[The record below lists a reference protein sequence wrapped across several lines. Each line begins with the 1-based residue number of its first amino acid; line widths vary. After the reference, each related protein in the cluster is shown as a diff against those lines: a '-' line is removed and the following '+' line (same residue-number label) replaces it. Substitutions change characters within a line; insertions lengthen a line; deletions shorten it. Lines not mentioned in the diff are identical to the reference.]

1 MPLTCSENKFQNL
14 TFECHVDNKAIKGDL
29 DRNFLKWQKND
40 ARNSVSLTVPILETL
55 GIAKSTYYQYQL
67 HHTKIE
73 KNIVPSLEFVIRV
86 GAGTVN
92 ACLILNYRGKR
103 HI

>member
-1 MPLTCSENKFQNL
+1 M
-14 TFECHVDNKAIKGDL
+14 
-29 DRNFLKWQKND
+29 FLFTVKLVSNKND
-40 ARNSVSLTVPILETL
+40 RRTCKCILDGNSQYFRYLLKQSNSKGYIHLTSL
-55 GIAKSTYYQYQL
+55 S
-67 HHTKIE
+67 
-73 KNIVPSLEFVIRV
+73 NIVRSIEFVIRA

>member
-1 MPLTCSENKFQNL
+1 MFT
-14 TFECHVDNKAIKGDL
+14 
-29 DRNFLKWQKND
+29 FLKVTL
-40 ARNSVSLTVPILETL
+40 NSSILRS
-55 GIAKSTYYQYQL
+55 I
-67 HHTKIE
+67 
-73 KNIVPSLEFVIRV
+73 EFVIRV